1 MPSPNDVALLRTSTG
16 NPLTLREILTYLTDH
31 PFVCPGDPLDAP
43 LLLEIPDQHSR
54 HGHRDV
60 CSLIVTN
67 DDLHGRTLL
76 FSNSMSL

>member
-1 MPSPNDVALLRTSTG
+1 MPSPNDVTLLRTSTG

-31 PFVCPGDPLDAP
+31 PSVYPGDPLDAP
-43 LLLEIPDQHSR
+43 LLLEIPDHHSR

-76 FSNSMSL
+76 FSNSLPL